1 MMRALLTATLLL
13 LLSACATTPA
23 PIARG
28 PFTSV
33 SLKQALSNET
43 VGSRVR
49 WGGMIVS
56 VAPLKTESC
65 FEILSRPLERDGEPQ
80 PTDQTE
86 GRFIACGAGF
96 YDPAAYPAGRE
107 ITFVGS
113 VLPPAACKIGAYEFS
128 CPRVAIETLYL
139 WPKRE
144 PYSYRYYDYRYDPF
158 WSPWPYRHP
167 YWHY

>member
-1 MMRALLTATLLL
+1 MIRILLTSSLLFL
-13 LLSACATTPA
+13 LTACATTPA

-28 PFTSV
+28 PFSPV

-43 VGSRVR
+43 VGNRVR
-49 WGGMIVS
+49 WGGMIIS

-65 FEILSRPLERDGEPQ
+65 FEILSRPLDSDGEPKQ
-80 PTDQTE
+80 SDQTE

-113 VLPPAACKIGAYEFS
+113 VQAPTACKIGTYEFG
-128 CPRVAIETLYL
+128 CPRLAIETLHL

-144 PYSYRYYDYRYDPF
+144 PYYYRYYDPF
-158 WSPWPYRHP
+158 WGPWPYRYP
-167 YWHY
+167 YWPY

>member
-1 MMRALLTATLLL
+1 MIRALLTASLLL
-13 LLSACATTPA
+13 QLSACATTPA
-23 PIARG
+23 PIATG
-28 PFTSV
+28 PFTPV
-33 SLKQALSNET
+33 SLKQALSNEA

-65 FEILSRPLERDGEPQ
+65 FEILSRPLDSDGEPKQ
-80 PTDQTE
+80 TDQTE

-113 VLPPAACKIGAYEFS
+113 VQAPAACKIGTYEFS
-128 CPRVAIETLYL
+128 CPRLAIESLHL
-139 WPKRE
+139 WPKLE
-144 PYSYRYYDYRYDPF
+144 HHHYHYYDPF
-158 WSPWPYRHP
+158 WGPWPYRYP
-167 YWHY
+167 YWLY

>member
-1 MMRALLTATLLL
+1 MIRALLTASLLL
-13 LLSACATTPA
+13 LLAACAATPT

-28 PFTSV
+28 PFTPV
-33 SLKQALSNET
+33 SLKQALSNEA

-49 WGGMIVS
+49 WGGMIIS

-65 FEILSRPLERDGEPQ
+65 FEILSRPLDSDGEPKQ
-80 PTDQTE
+80 TDQTE

-113 VLPPAACKIGAYEFS
+113 VQAPAECKIDAYEFS
-128 CPRVAIETLYL
+128 CPRLAIESLHL
-139 WPKRE
+139 WPKLE
-144 PYSYRYYDYRYDPF
+144 PHYYRYYDPF
-158 WSPWPYRHP
+158 WGPWPYRYP
-167 YWHY
+167 YWLY